1 MSVIL
6 PQILARRRPNT
17 VRFWILFIPGFI
29 GIVSFFLL
37 VDLSAL
43 VALFPVPP
51 GTQIPPITPVV
62 KLLGL
67 IQPTVLLA
75 LAVFSGVMLAQ
86 RVGLSSPFAEALV
99 TRHPA
104 WPALKAQ
111 LPPAVVGGAI
121 GGAAILVLAAV
132 SKLMLTADVIQ
143 RLHEFGNL
151 LPLPTRLLYGG
162 LTEEL
167 LLRWGLMTFLVWVIW
182 RLAQRR
188 QPKPTTTTFV
198 AAILLSSIMFAIG
211 HLPIAIMLVGE
222 RTFSIIFFVVLANSA
237 FGLVAGYLY
246 WKYGL
251 ESAMIA
257 HMLVHVVLVV
267 ASHAGA
273 YF

>member
-1 MSVIL
+1 MTRHL
-6 PQILARRRPNT
+6 NAR
-17 VRFWILFIPGFI
+17 RFWILFTAGFI
-29 GIVSFFLL
+29 GILSFLL

-51 GTQIPPITPVV
+51 GTQIPPITVV
-62 KLLGL
+62 KLLSV
-67 IQPTVLLA
+67 IQPALLLA

-99 TRHPA
+99 TRQPA
-104 WPALKAQ
+104 GPALKAQ
-111 LPPAVVGGAI
+111 LLPAVVGGAI

-132 SKLMLTADVIQ
+132 SKSMLTADVIQ

-167 LLRWGLMTFLVWVIW
+167 LLRWGLMTLLVWAIW
-182 RLAQRR
+182 RLVQRR
-188 QPKPTTTTFV
+188 QPKPTTATFV
-198 AAILLSSIMFAIG
+198 AAILLSSLVFAVG
-211 HLPIAIMLVGE
+211 HLPITIMLVGE

-257 HMLVHVVLVV
+257 HMLVHVVLV
-267 ASHAGA
+267 AATKAGA

>member
-1 MSVIL
+1 MSHH
-6 PQILARRRPNT
+6 PNAR
-17 VRFWILFIPGFI
+17 RFWILFIPGCI
-29 GIVSFFLL
+29 GILSFLL

-51 GTQIPPITPVV
+51 GTPIPQITPFI
-62 KLLGL
+62 KLLSL
-67 IQPTVLLA
+67 IQPTILLIP
-75 LAVFSGVMLAQ
+75 AVFSGVMLAQ

-99 TRHPA
+99 TRQPA
-104 WPALKAQ
+104 VPALKAQ
-111 LPPAVVGGAI
+111 LLPAVVGGAI

-132 SKLMLTADVIQ
+132 SKSMLTAEVIQ
-143 RLHEFGNL
+143 RLHELGKL

-167 LLRWGLMTFLVWVIW
+167 LLRWGLMTFLVWAIW
-182 RLAQRR
+182 RLFQRR
-188 QPKPTTTTFV
+188 QMKPTTVTFV
-198 AAILLSSIMFAIG
+198 VAILLSSFVFAIG
-211 HLPIAIMLVGE
+211 HLPIAIMLAGE

-267 ASHAGA
+267 ASSAGA

>member
-1 MSVIL
+1 MSRH
-6 PQILARRRPNT
+6 PNAR
-17 VRFWILFIPGFI
+17 RFWILFIAGYI
-29 GIVSFFLL
+29 GILSFLL
-37 VDLSAL
+37 VDLSAV
-43 VALFPVPP
+43 VALVPVPA
-51 GTQIPPITPVV
+51 GTRIPQITPVIH
-62 KLLGL
+62 LLSL
-67 IQPTVLLA
+67 IQPTVLLI

-99 TRHPA
+99 KRQPVG
-104 WPALKAQ
+104 PALKAQ
-111 LPPAVVGGAI
+111 LLPALLGGAV

-132 SKLMLTADVIQ
+132 SKSMLTADVIA
-143 RLHEFGNL
+143 RFHEFGKL

-182 RLAQRR
+182 RVFQRR
-188 QPKPTTTTFV
+188 QMKPTRVTFV
-198 AAILLSSIMFAIG
+198 VAILLSSLVFAIG
-211 HLPIAIMLVGE
+211 HLPIAIMLAGE

-267 ASHAGA
+267 ASSAGA